1 MNKKIALFI
10 WIFSL
15 YLNTAFS
22 AWVQTWASNR
32 EDAKN
37 DLVSTFNTDFFINI
51 LLALASVWLTVFVAK
66 FVRLKL
72 TWLLENSL
80 WADSWGSSGSDIA
93 EFILRTVNI
102 IIWTIWFSIT
112 LTLLGFDLGFLMW
125 WIGLWI
131 GFTLRAFLWN
141 FISWLIII
149 LWWEYKTWDMIEYNG
164 RAGVI
169 KKIYSLFT
177 KVEQFNKV
185 VYYIP
190 NSKFMEDVITILSS
204 NPHRRMDIDFTVEPW
219 SDLVKLKT
227 LVWKIADSYPWVL
240 DSIKSSVSVEKLTE
254 SWIEIKAMFWVK
266 TEDNYLVNKSNLTE
280 TINLAL
286 SKTDIKLVKNNMYKA
301 D

>member
-1 MNKKIALFI
+1 MNKKISLFLG
-10 WIFSL
+10 IFFL
-15 YLNTAFS
+15 HINNVLW

-32 EDAKN
+32 QDAKN
-37 DLVSTFNTDFFINI
+37 DLASTFNADFIINI
-51 LLALASVWLTVFVAK
+51 ALSLLSIWLTVFVAK
-66 FVRLKL
+66 FARNKL
-72 TWLLENSL
+72 SSLLSNSL
-80 WADSWGSSGSDIA
+80 WGDNSSDIA

-112 LTLLGFDLGFLMW
+112 LTLLGFDLWFLMW

-149 LWWEYKTWDMIEYNG
+149 LWWEYKTWDIIEYNW
-164 RAGVI
+164 RSWVI

-190 NSKFMEDVITILSS
+190 NSKFMEDVIIILSS
-204 NPHRRMDIDFTVEPW
+204 NPHRRMDIEFSVEPW
-219 SDLVKLKT
+219 TDLVKLKT
-227 LVWKIADSYPWVL
+227 LVWKIAESYPWVL
-240 DSIKSSVSVEKLTE
+240 DSIKSNVSIDKLTE
-254 SWIEIKAMFWVK
+254 SWIQVRAMFWVK
-266 TEDNYLVNKSNLTE
+266 TEDNFLINKSNLTE

-286 SKTDIKLVKNNMYKA
+286 PKAWIKLVKNNMYIEEQK
-301 D
+301 